1 MNEVLE
7 KKRVFFASNYANEV
21 SILDREKQAF
31 LWIQFYNEKLL
42 FFVNEKLKQRSSTD
56 SWSGISPNLRDDEIT
71 IMTA

>member
-1 MNEVLE
+1 MKYS
-7 KKRVFFASNYANEV
+7 KKKVFFASNYANEV

-31 LWIQFYNEKLL
+31 LWIQFYNKKLL

>member
-1 MNEVLE
+1 MKYS
-7 KKRVFFASNYANEV
+7 KKKGFFASNYANEV

-31 LWIQFYNEKLL
+31 LWIQFYNKKLL
-42 FFVNEKLKQRSSTD
+42 FFVNEKLKLRSSTD